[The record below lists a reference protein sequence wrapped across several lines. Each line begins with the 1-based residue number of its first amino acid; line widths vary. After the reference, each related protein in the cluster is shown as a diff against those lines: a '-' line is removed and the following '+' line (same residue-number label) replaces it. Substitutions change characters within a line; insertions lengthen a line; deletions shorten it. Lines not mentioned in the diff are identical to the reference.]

1 MVLWWGCGYR
11 FQPCPTHSDESWM
24 LDLRV
29 PLHVQRSVG
38 VMVLLWRQASGPA
51 PPIVMSYLL
60 DARVS
65 VGILVFGNP
74 PFRRPS
80 RPHHCLA
87 PSCRSLVLQP
97 GSSPGPPHIPIVAG
111 AGARGR
117 NGLIYRPFMS
127 LQCSL
132 AVFEFICGGRPT
144 GWSWAQMGFECSM
157 PCAALCLRR
166 RHNSSSV
173 CSHGSTGA
181 AACRGALVCGQ
192 RAGIHG
198 FVSCHPPTLQVM

>member
-1 MVLWWGCGYR
+1 
-11 FQPCPTHSDESWM
+11 
-24 LDLRV
+24 
-29 PLHVQRSVG
+29 
-38 VMVLLWRQASGPA
+38 
-51 PPIVMSYLL
+51 MSCLL

-65 VGILVFGNP
+65 VGVLVFGNP

-97 GSSPGPPHIPIVAG
+97 GSSPGPSHIPIVAG

-157 PCAALCLRR
+157 PAWPLPIGAGITPHLF
-166 RHNSSSV
+166 V

-198 FVSCHPPTLQVM
+198 FLTCLCSWFLEISDVRRPGAGKKRKQQARRVGLTTGAPGF

>member
-1 MVLWWGCGYR
+1 MVLWWGCGCR

-24 LDLRV
+24 LNLRV
-29 PLHVQRSVG
+29 PLHMQRSVG

-51 PPIVMSYLL
+51 PPFVMSYLL

-87 PSCRSLVLQP
+87 PVCRSLVLQP
-97 GSSPGPPHIPIVAG
+97 GSSPGPSHIPIVAG

-157 PCAALCLRR
+157 PARPLPKAQALLLICL
-166 RHNSSSV
+166 
-173 CSHGSTGA
+173 
-181 AACRGALVCGQ
+181 
-192 RAGIHG
+192 
-198 FVSCHPPTLQVM
+198 

>member
-38 VMVLLWRQASGPA
+38 VMVMLWRQASGPA

-97 GSSPGPPHIPIVAG
+97 GSSPGPSHIPIVAG

-117 NGLIYRPFMS
+117 NGDIPS
-127 LQCSL
+127 LHVPSVFPCGVRVHLCDHYLFFISF
-132 AVFEFICGGRPT
+132 AVR
-144 GWSWAQMGFECSM
+144 
-157 PCAALCLRR
+157 
-166 RHNSSSV
+166 
-173 CSHGSTGA
+173 
-181 AACRGALVCGQ
+181 
-192 RAGIHG
+192 
-198 FVSCHPPTLQVM
+198 

>member
-1 MVLWWGCGYR
+1 MFGR
-11 FQPCPTHSDESWM
+11 
-24 LDLRV
+24 R
-29 PLHVQRSVG
+29 
-38 VMVLLWRQASGPA
+38 GP
-51 PPIVMSYLL
+51 S
-60 DARVS
+60 
-65 VGILVFGNP
+65 
-74 PFRRPS
+74 
-80 RPHHCLA
+80 
-87 PSCRSLVLQP
+87 
-97 GSSPGPPHIPIVAG
+97 HIPIVAG

-157 PCAALCLRR
+157 PARPLPIDAGITPHLF
-166 RHNSSSV
+166 V

-198 FVSCHPPTLQVM
+198 FLTCHPPTLQVDEEVGAARAFAHCSFHGRRGGVWVLVSGSAVSTALPSAPLLGTFVPQFGAPARILPRTPHIPIAAGAEPGRGTAL

>member
-1 MVLWWGCGYR
+1 MFGR
-11 FQPCPTHSDESWM
+11 
-24 LDLRV
+24 R
-29 PLHVQRSVG
+29 
-38 VMVLLWRQASGPA
+38 GP
-51 PPIVMSYLL
+51 S
-60 DARVS
+60 
-65 VGILVFGNP
+65 
-74 PFRRPS
+74 
-80 RPHHCLA
+80 
-87 PSCRSLVLQP
+87 
-97 GSSPGPPHIPIVAG
+97 HIPIVAG

-157 PCAALCLRR
+157 PAWPLPIGAGITPHLF
-166 RHNSSSV
+166 V

-198 FVSCHPPTLQVM
+198 FLTCHPPTLQVDEEVGAARAFAHCSFHGRRWRCLGPSVRIRRFYGPPVRTTAWHLRAAVWCSSPDPPPDPRTYP